1 MNICLYGASSADTD
15 QKYISAVEQ
24 LGEAMARRRH
34 ALVFGG
40 GASGLMGAA
49 ARGVHKEGGDIIGV
63 APGFFNVDGVLF
75 EHCTERIITQGM
87 RDRKQTMEDRSDA
100 FIAAPGGIGTFEEF
114 FEILTLKQLGRHQ
127 KPIVIYNIFGYYDAL
142 INMIDNAISQS
153 FVKEKCKEL
162 YAVCSSPDEAL
173 DYIENY
179 KGVERD
185 VSEYKSIKN

>member
-15 QKYISAVEQ
+15 QKYILAVEQ